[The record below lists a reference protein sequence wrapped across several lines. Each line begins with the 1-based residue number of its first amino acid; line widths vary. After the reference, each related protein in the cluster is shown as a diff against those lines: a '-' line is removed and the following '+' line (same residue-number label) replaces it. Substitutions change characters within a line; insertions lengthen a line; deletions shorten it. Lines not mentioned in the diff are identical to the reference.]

1 MKEIIDMLKT
11 NNIDDLCS
19 IYGLKKFQASVL
31 CNEYN
36 RLKKDEENAMSME
49 VTSANQSALMMEIVN
64 NILSGVYLEPEVINQ
79 MARKYI
85 AQKIEKSD
93 DRISFLIEECKM
105 NEEEVEEFLEK
116 YNEVCKN
123 KNELTMAAN
132 FDGENKANELLDY
145 LVSVYDSKEEKNAVM

>member
-49 VTSANQSALMMEIVN
+49 VTSTNQSALMTEIVN
-64 NILSGVYLEPEVINQ
+64 NILSGAYLEPEVINQ

-93 DRISFLIEECKM
+93 DRITFLIEECKM
-105 NEEEVEEFLEK
+105 NEEEVEEFLER

-132 FDGENKANELLDY
+132 FDNENKANELLDY
-145 LVSVYDSKEEKNAVM
+145 LVSLYDSKEEKNAVM